1 MKYYNLD
8 ELGKYY
14 AKWRKK
20 ARHKTK
26 DKRTIPLILN
36 TWKRQSHRERQQNSR
51 LARGWE
57 RKKDGEGLL
66 NRYRVYFW
74 GDGKVWEMDCDGC
87 TTL

>member
-26 DKRTIPLILN
+26 DKRMIPLILN
-36 TWKRQSHRERQQNSR
+36 TWKRQSHRERQQNS
-51 LARGWE
+51 E
-57 RKKDGEGLL
+57 NGLTPL
-66 NRYRVYFW
+66 FTIFYQQDFITII
-74 GDGKVWEMDCDGC
+74 K
-87 TTL
+87 